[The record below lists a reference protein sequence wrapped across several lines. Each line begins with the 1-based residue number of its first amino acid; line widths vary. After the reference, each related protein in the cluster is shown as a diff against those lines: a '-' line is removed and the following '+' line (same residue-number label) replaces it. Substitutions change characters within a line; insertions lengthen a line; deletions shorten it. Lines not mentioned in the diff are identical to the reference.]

1 MATCGHPSFP
11 DIFNDNYKFQ
21 TKPENQLTL
30 FVFSDLSGGFSNSVF
45 YCMMDIIATMLE
57 IISLINT
64 SFKVRGKPI
73 VDLASEAL
81 SQGREMGLD
90 YVLIV
95 PAGYKS

>member
-1 MATCGHPSFP
+1 
-11 DIFNDNYKFQ
+11 
-21 TKPENQLTL
+21 
-30 FVFSDLSGGFSNSVF
+30 
-45 YCMMDIIATMLE
+45 MMDIIATMHE